1 MIRTNRTITEI
12 IQSHNPK
19 EVTEQL
25 NKLLEDKAI
34 FEPVITSEDYHPAIG
49 HYAKV
54 RWQET
59 FCEPENAKDRAELK
73 GKSYYCGECPFFVLH
88 HDRRIKYSVCNEGH
102 EVWFDKPACIGLY
115 EKIEK
120 GEIEL

>member
-73 GKSYYCGECPFFVLH
+73 GKSYFF
-88 HDRRIKYSVCNEGH
+88 RAA
-102 EVWFDKPACIGLY
+102 P
-115 EKIEK
+115 
-120 GEIEL
+120 